1 VKRLG
6 DLQPAG
12 PADPAV
18 HVAQAFPDVAG
29 APDHMHRPVGVAGGD
44 QLGLQGRSDPDA
56 GPSPPASSATGERGS
71 VRRQEKAGMALR
83 VRDRQV
89 REIGNGWAGVW
100 RVWGPAWLGML
111 ALAFANGTAR
121 ALGYQPVVGETTARQ
136 IATVTL
142 LGLLGGYV
150 WVLHRRAP
158 LPDTGT
164 AAAVGGRGRC

>member
-1 VKRLG
+1 
-6 DLQPAG
+6 
-12 PADPAV
+12 
-18 HVAQAFPDVAG
+18 
-29 APDHMHRPVGVAGGD
+29 
-44 QLGLQGRSDPDA
+44 
-56 GPSPPASSATGERGS
+56 
-71 VRRQEKAGMALR
+71 MALR

-89 REIGNGWAGVW
+89 RGIGDGQARVW
-100 RVWGPAWLGML
+100 RVWGPAWLGLL

-121 ALGYQPVVGETTARQ
+121 AAGYQPVVGETAARQ

-164 AAAVGGRGRC
+164 AAAVGGVWALLTLGFEFGFGHYVLGTPWAELLADYDLSRGRIWVLIPIATAAAPALVRALQTRRTRG